1 MLLLTLSHVYPH
13 TVKPTAV
20 QINADY
26 PKLLIS
32 LWHVQSQSV
41 ERWVSSW
48 TPGVRGSD
56 GEGGRGPSSGAADS
70 VGLSGS
76 GPAPGKGLNSS
87 AVSR

>member
-48 TPGVRGSD
+48 TPRV
-56 GEGGRGPSSGAADS
+56 GRTGKAAGDR
-70 VGLSGS
+70 
-76 GPAPGKGLNSS
+76 
-87 AVSR
+87 AVELLTPWG